1 MGRARVIAALGLG
14 VLALAGC
21 SVQESGQAAV
31 SDVFTISQAEVD
43 DEVRAVLAQ
52 VDEPTGAPPAGLAL
66 ATTQRLVQDALFSAK
81 AAEMGIEVS
90 RADIEA
96 GRAEFASQYGGDEQ
110 LVAAAGQSGI
120 PAGSLDDFI
129 RSNLLFSQ
137 ISAAVA
143 PGADTA
149 TAQQAT
155 RAEMAAF
162 SEQIDVQ
169 VAPRYGTWDPVALEI
184 VPGSSVV
191 GAADAS

>member
-66 ATTQRLVQDALFSAK
+66 ATTQRLVQDALFAAK

-90 RADIEA
+90 RTDVEE
-96 GRAEFASQYGGDEQ
+96 GRAEFAAQYGGDEQ

-120 PAGSLDDFI
+120 PSGSLDDFV
-129 RSNLLFSQ
+129 RSNLLFSR
-137 ISAAVA
+137 ISEVVA

-149 TAQQAT
+149 TAQQAA

-162 SEQIDVQ
+162 SEQVDVE
-169 VAPRYGTWDPVALEI
+169 VAPRYGTWDPVALQI
-184 VPGSSVV
+184 VPDPSVV
-191 GAADAS
+191 SAADAP

>member
-21 SVQESGQAAV
+21 SVQEAGQAAV